1 MGNVT
6 DTMTRSIKT
15 TLQLSLALVVLL
27 GVSAGPAMA
36 QLTQQ
41 SNVTSTADEDGSQDP
56 ITQAELEYTTA
67 SGDPDDVIYEI
78 TSSPA
83 TSEGQLEFT
92 SQSSTGSPP
101 NQPLSQGSTF
111 SQEDINDGI
120 LVYEYGQ
127 TGTREDGFNYE
138 VNDGNDTDTDGF
150 QFDIVDNDPIA
161 GDDTDF
167 DPAMEGPEDPAGSGE
182 RTYTIAAPGV
192 LGNDSDPENASAGGL
207 AGGDIEVDEFSF
219 AGNPSNANF
228 ADGDAKGETPAGN
241 SKGGPNFELT
251 VDADGSVTLVLQGR
265 DGPSTLGLSYQTI
278 DSEGETNE
286 AAFEIDVENEDPIA
300 NGDGYAV
307 VQGGSET
314 TNDANGLLGNDEDQR
329 INSDDG
335 IAVSGI
341 SSSNTSGQEPISG
354 NNSNNTNGTD
364 GEDAQITTDEGGT
377 VTVEAQGAINYQA
390 PGSGFVGEDSFDY
403 ELEDKDGGTDNA
415 TVTIEVYRQGVYVDA
430 NFSGSSN
437 APKGTP
443 PNPYTS
449 LQTAVNNASAGD
461 DVFIAEAS
469 YNEDITV
476 DKDLTFAGWN
486 GESGPDLEQTIDA
499 PDGDVVP
506 VDVRIAGN
514 FEVGDSG
521 GPISATL
528 TLDDEFTL
536 AFQTNDV
543 LTLVDSNP
551 NNPGAG
557 GSKIVTDNSNEGEE
571 GLVDV
576 RTPSGE
582 FKIQIF
588 AFAFG
593 GINSPTAVNAAITNL
608 RVNKDGGTV
617 LLEQGGTVFNDPR
630 ARSRLDIGDAQQIV
644 GGPSD
649 IDESGRLSIESG
661 TVDAQDTNI
670 RLVGK
675 TTDGSGEI
683 IDGDVS
689 GNDGDTGV
697 EESPAPALN
706 VESEL
711 VGTQALILDLYG
723 EARFEAEGTAPLDIL
738 VQQNSA
744 PGNAN
749 GNITDS
755 DGNPLNAGTVLSY
768 SEIGNGGTS
777 VVQADTLILDGTST
791 VNGDLRVG
799 GNGTATL
806 ANGLSEVTGDLSV
819 VNGAEIEVGGSGD
832 FSTGDVITSN
842 AAETNQDDEF
852 ELTVGAMG
860 ESNQN
865 GSAEFESTFPTTR
878 GEEEESTVSTVS
890 PKVESGP
897 MVTALDINVSAEF
910 GSFFIN
916 GPDAI
921 ADFAEA
927 VNFNGDFTADGGS
940 ETRFNGVSTF
950 FSDAE
955 LLGADTEL
963 NFEAPGTNAT
973 STIEGDLTHG
983 SPGTIRL
990 ADDTDNGNGS
1000 HSLALQGDLNLT
1012 NSETLEFEMEN
1023 DLVDEP
1029 TTSLD
1034 FTGSSK
1040 QTVEDVDGGAAITG
1054 TDRVELDNSASPRAL
1069 ELDDVTLEVAD
1080 LLTLTDGNFVTNGG
1094 LDMSSGLTGS
1104 NDDATDYTPVLV
1116 RRSEGQDDT
1125 GRLTDGT
1132 GNFAYTGV
1140 DADPERIEY
1149 RGSSN
1154 MATTEELLPA
1164 DQDES
1169 DRNVEELAVIFEG
1182 EPIDSEGDDEVAV
1195 LTLGIDYSYSVE
1207 DVLAVRKGNLAF
1219 SAQSSLELG
1228 NRGTFIRGDGELI
1241 TEEVTDPNLG
1251 LVRPG
1256 GGDGDTPGIDG
1267 FNIEYVNELT
1277 PITTGVAFNKADTS
1291 QVLDLTVNN
1300 ASDDGSPARLADLS
1314 ALGNSNLDDGVHV
1327 NTGYFRVNR
1336 NVEVTAGSVFD
1347 FSAQELEVNTTEN
1360 IGFASFRVVND
1371 GSIVGGDEDAEDG
1384 SLLEFIGEGKVDAF
1398 GKVNVSSSDID
1409 DDAGKVF
1416 VFPATDVNKVD
1427 GGAGGLRRVEFQME
1441 DANVDQADGFEFDGD
1456 FRMLAAAN
1464 WSPVGLNGNVDGVD
1478 FRSISGGGSG
1488 IDRDRVD
1495 KVIVNGDFVQQGGSL
1510 LAFDEAAGIN
1520 DDRNNPD
1527 TEEDS
1532 EFTVN
1537 GDFTKDAA
1545 ESSRFYVGGG
1555 GGSVANFTVGTGGE
1569 ENTLSQANGTFYVVV
1584 QDNFTV
1590 NGDVEN
1596 ESPDKWTD
1604 EGVGATFGFESEA
1617 FEVDGILDN
1626 NRGFELDSPDNT
1638 TAEITGSVLQDTTG
1652 TPVFDDETTDE
1663 IENAG
1668 TFRIEGFVDDP
1679 DNDDPEGDVSV
1690 AGDFTNAK
1698 GISEI
1703 ADATEASVGGAVTVQ
1718 SDSMS
1723 VNLGSGNNEVSENVP
1738 GGQQVFTTTSLT
1750 VDASGGSGGAA
1761 AKSFHDPDAVFETS
1775 TQSSVATPSDL
1786 SDEPANPEPGAFAES
1801 DTSDYVE
1808 ITGATDVQSSGQ
1820 LFLEGFELK
1829 QGGDFTLLGFGDR
1842 PWAENE
1848 GLSYT
1853 EDESGLLGLV
1863 RFVNDGTEPQ
1873 TITTDESASTYFHGL
1888 AVNATGDVELASDVA
1903 TNEASGGQGTVSSN
1917 GQATASGTLRPF
1929 GTLFL
1934 ENGNLFTRDN
1944 RITILAPKPSD
1955 GEDLVEAVSA
1965 DESRNGNPVDAS
1977 PVLGGSN
1984 TTKVVGT
1991 MRRAL
1996 AEQNED
2002 TGGVVTDGYVYPL
2015 GKAGQENRPRYRGLV
2030 LELPSD
2036 ETEPEFFTVE
2046 NIPDPNEPL
2055 PDGGITSVDAND
2067 PDGTIQLDE
2076 QSLPYYRVESED
2088 GNPNFNSFNM
2098 RVISDIGGVREVNQ
2112 VRLIQRNGDWMQAG
2126 GDGAYDRNRGSE
2138 IDDDEQETTGG
2149 PNASISGF
2157 TNVVHEG
2164 VDLRDG
2170 NTIALATSSDI
2181 NPNFGQFDAPG
2192 LTLASDQDAEVNAAV
2207 GEGGVDIN
2215 FNVDDPDTDPANY
2228 SFSLAG
2234 GTASSIDPDNVSFQ
2248 SDGTVTFVPDTENAE
2263 ASFTDDESRLPL
2275 DQFEGSDPLTL
2286 EVEVEDEAGNADV
2299 ASVGVNVDLQPGDAD
2314 SDGNVGSASENAQDA
2329 QVALDEFLQGPDVDS
2344 PSELAPVAFNAADVG
2359 PDGGNGRVEPFDA
2372 SLILSGD
2379 VGSGSSALA
2388 GKSAQGGEVVIGSVE
2403 NGAIPLTLSED
2414 ASGIRSA
2421 SVELSLDASVSD
2433 VSANL
2438 PSGWIIDHA
2447 TKEDGTLRVGLA
2459 GTSALSSGQQIASIQ
2474 LDGSA
2479 AKASTD
2485 LEPEGTYRLNGSDA
2499 KDVRVDIGPEEF
2511 ALEGN
2516 YPNPFT
2522 QATTIP
2528 YQLSESADVTLEVYD
2543 MLGRKIGTLVDK
2555 QQSSGQ
2561 YEVNVNQSKVGQSL
2575 SSGVYIYRLEAGD
2588 FQDTGKMTVV
2598 K

>member
-6 DTMTRSIKT
+6 DTMTRSLKT

-27 GVSAGPAMA
+27 GLSASPAMA
-36 QLTQQ
+36 QLTPQ
-41 SNVTSTADEDGSQDP
+41 SNERSTADKDGSADV
-56 ITQAELEYTTA
+56 ITQAELEYATA
-67 SGDPDDVIYEI
+67 SEDPDDVIYEI

-83 TSEGQLEFT
+83 TSEGQLKFT

-111 SQEDINDGI
+111 SQRDINDGI

-127 TGTREDGFNYE
+127 TGVRSDGFNFE
-138 VNDGNDTDTDGF
+138 VDDGNDTDTDGF
-150 QFDIVDNDPIA
+150 RFDIVDSDPIA
-161 GDDTDF
+161 NNDDFGTIDEDEKF
-167 DPAMEGPEDPAGSGE
+167 TGPSGNGE
-182 RTYTIAAPGV
+182 V
-192 LGNDSDPENASAGGL
+192 LGNVLNNDEDTPLEAPD
-207 AGGDIEVDEFSF
+207 GGDLEVSYVDLVDDG
-219 AGNPSNANF
+219 AGNVGNPGGGTSVSPGSPGTITSSN
-228 ADGDAKGETPAGN
+228 GN
-241 SKGGPNFELT
+241 GTFELT
-251 VDADGSVTLVLQGR
+251 VFADGSVELTPGDNNPNAVEFNYAAQ
-265 DGPSTLGLSYQTI
+265 
-278 DSEGETNE
+278 DSEDESKSAT
-286 AAFEIDVENEDPIA
+286 ATVEVDNLPPTA
-300 NGDGYAV
+300 ND
-307 VQGGSET
+307 
-314 TNDANGLLGNDEDQR
+314 DELATEEGMTR
-329 INSDDG
+329 NL
-335 IAVSGI
+335 
-341 SSSNTSGQEPISG
+341 SG
-354 NNSNNTNGTD
+354 NNSEFLDNDTDPAVNTKDGIEVTD
-364 GEDAQITTDEGGT
+364 FEGQDASTNSTFQTDEGGT
-377 VTVEAQGAINYQA
+377 LNTGGDRFADSYDPPSNFTGEDTFTYTIEDQNG
-390 PGSGFVGEDSFDY
+390 GSGMGSQ
-403 ELEDKDGGTDNA
+403 G
-415 TVTIEVYRQGVYVDA
+415 TVTITVYQSGVYVDGESS
-430 NFSGSSN
+430 SGGS
-437 APKGTP
+437 GTP
-443 PNPYTS
+443 VDPYQS
-449 LQTAVNNASAGD
+449 LQDGIDNTSNGD
-461 DVFIAEAS
+461 DLYIADAT
-469 YNEDITV
+469 YNEDVEVGGAGPTNG
-476 DKDLTFAGWN
+476 DRTFKGWN
-486 GESGPDLEQTIDA
+486 GQAGSDYEVE
-499 PDGDVVP
+499 VP
-506 VDVRIAGN
+506 VDAQIGGN
-514 FEVGDSG
+514 FRVGSG
-521 GPISATL
+521 NADADNLILFEG
-528 TLDDEFTL
+528 FTL
-536 AFQTNDV
+536 AFQTNDA
-543 LTLVDSNP
+543 LTL
-551 NNPGAG
+551 
-557 GSKIVTDNSNEGEE
+557 TDGVGILGEGRVEA
-571 GLVDV
+571 
-576 RTPSGE
+576 RTPSGQFTIE
-582 FKIQIF
+582 LFNDDGN
-588 AFAFG
+588 A
-593 GINSPTAVNAAITNL
+593 SPPVTATIVDL
-608 RVNKDGGTV
+608 RVNKPNGSVV
-617 LLEQGGTVFNDPR
+617 LDERGAAFDQANINIE
-630 ARSRLDIGDAQQIV
+630 SRLDIGEGTPGQ
-644 GGPSD
+644 PFHN
-649 IDESGRLSIESG
+649 GRLSVEG
-661 TVDAQDTNI
+661 GVLDAQDTDI
-670 RLVGK
+670 VLFGG
-675 TTDGSGEI
+675 TTDQSG
-683 IDGDVS
+683 DAFAGDDS
-689 GNDGDTGV
+689 NKQ
-697 EESPAPALN
+697 PPLLN
-706 VESEL
+706 VESNPDSPAL
-711 VGTQALILDLYG
+711 TGTSALTLDLEG
-723 EARFEAEGTAPLDIL
+723 EKQFTSEPSDPESAATLDIL
-738 VQQNSA
+738 LRQNSA
-744 PGNAN
+744 PVN
-749 GNITDS
+749 TTS
-755 DGNPLNAGTVLSY
+755 DFDEGGTELY
-768 SEIGNGGTS
+768 YPEIGNGGTS
-777 VVQADTLILDGTST
+777 VVATDSLFLPETVT
-791 VNGDLRVG
+791 VNGDLRASSG
-799 GNGTATL
+799 SNTTTAVL
-806 ANGLSEVTGDLSV
+806 ASSLTEVTGDLSV
-819 VNGAEIEVGGSGD
+819 LNGAEVEVGRNAGS
-832 FSTGDVITSN
+832 FTGDDVTAKSAPAKQEVELSVGTQVGEGTPGGGAGN
-842 AAETNQDDEF
+842 DVSFPGTNPETG
-852 ELTVGAMG
+852 ELEDVPPQFPGEREGTFDGVGEG
-860 ESNQN
+860 EVEN
-865 GSAEFESTFPTTR
+865 STR
-878 GEEEESTVSTVS
+878 KIASTPSQ
-890 PKVESGP
+890 
-897 MVTALDINVSAEF
+897 TALDINVTAEF
-910 GSFFIN
+910 SGVFEVDGSNSIV
-916 GPDAI
+916 
-921 ADFAEA
+921 DFAET
-927 VNFNGDFTADGGS
+927 VTFTGDYEADGGS
-940 ETRFNGVSTF
+940 RSFFNDEATF
-950 FSDAE
+950 GDESSDE
-955 LLGADTEL
+955 VRLLGAETQLSFEVPGSAGTET
-963 NFEAPGTNAT
+963 E
-973 STIEGDLTHG
+973 STVAGDLTHG
-983 SPGTIRL
+983 SPQTNSPPVPGIVLEDSTSTTTSSQ
-990 ADDTDNGNGS
+990 DTDLGS
-1000 HSLALQGDLNLT
+1000 HSLELKGDLRLT
-1012 NSETLEFEMEN
+1012 DGNEL
-1023 DLVDEP
+1023 LVDQQDDGDTP
-1029 TTSLD
+1029 RTTSFD
-1034 FTGSSK
+1034 FTGTEK
-1040 QTVEDVDGGAAITG
+1040 QEIVDVNDNGGSVAG
-1054 TDRVELDNSASPRAL
+1054 LDRVELDNAASPRAL
-1069 ELDDVTLEVAD
+1069 ELVNGVSLEVGD

-1094 LDMSSGLTGS
+1094 LDMSDGL
-1104 NDDATDYTPVLV
+1104 AKYTPVLV
-1116 RRSEGQDDT
+1116 RRSEGQNDT

-1140 DADPERIEY
+1140 DADPVRIEY

-1164 DQDES
+1164 DQDEG
-1169 DRNVEELAVIFEG
+1169 DRSVEELAVIFEG
-1182 EPIDSEGDDEVAV
+1182 DPIEPSDEDAAV
-1195 LTLGIDYSYSVE
+1195 LTLGIDFAYTVE

-1228 NRGTFIRGDGELI
+1228 NEATFIRGDGELI

-1256 GGDGDTPGIDG
+1256 VSTVQGRSPGADG
-1267 FNIEYVNELT
+1267 FDITYVNELV
-1277 PITTGVAFNKADTS
+1277 PIATGVAFNKADTS
-1291 QVLDLTVNN
+1291 QVRNLTVNN
-1300 ASDDGSPARLADLS
+1300 ASDDESPVRLADLS
-1314 ALGNSNLDDGVHV
+1314 ALGNSNLGDGVHV

-1336 NVEVTAGSVFD
+1336 DVEVTSGSVFD

-1360 IGFASFRVVND
+1360 VGFASFRVVND

-1409 DDAGKVF
+1409 DDAARTF

-1427 GGAGGLRRVEFQME
+1427 GGSGGLRRVEFQME
-1441 DANVDQADGFEFDGD
+1441 DANDDQADGFEFDGD

-1464 WSPVGLNGNVDGVD
+1464 WSPSGNADGVE
-1478 FRSISGGGSG
+1478 FRSVSGGSEL
-1488 IDRDRVD
+1488 DRNRVD

-1510 LAFDEAAGIN
+1510 LAFADNDGVN
-1520 DDRNNPD
+1520 DDRTQPD
-1527 TEEDS
+1527 TDEDS

-1569 ENTLSQANGTFYVVV
+1569 ENTLSQANGTFYVIV

-1604 EGVGATFGFESEA
+1604 KVVGTPFAFESEA
-1617 FEVDGILDN
+1617 FEVKGILDN
-1626 NRGFELDSPDNT
+1626 NRNFDLEGPDNT
-1638 TAEITGSVLQDTTG
+1638 AAEITGSVLQDTTG

-1888 AVNATGDVELASDVA
+1888 AVNATGDVELGSDVA

-2046 NIPDPNEPL
+2046 NIDDPNEPL

-2234 GTASSIDPDNVSFQ
+2234 GTASSIDPDDVSFQ